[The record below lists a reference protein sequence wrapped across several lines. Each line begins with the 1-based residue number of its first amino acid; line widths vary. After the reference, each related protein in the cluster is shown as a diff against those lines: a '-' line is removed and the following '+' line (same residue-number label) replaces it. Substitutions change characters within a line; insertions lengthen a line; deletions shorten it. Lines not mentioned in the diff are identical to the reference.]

1 MMARRILMIS
11 PTPSHPHDIG
21 NRARIYSLLTNLRR
35 LGHAVSFLHV
45 NGPQKGDDD
54 AMRRCWGEGFYSFPY
69 TRPDRRWKIWLR
81 RLRSLVQPG
90 QRYLCGVDELYDSK
104 LDGFLREIGADQAFD
119 TVIVEYIFQSK
130 ALDAFGDDV
139 FKLIDTHDVFTDR
152 HLMYLRRQERP
163 EWHSTTAAEE
173 AKALSRADT
182 VIAIQDH
189 ERRHF
194 AGLVSKPVV
203 TVGHVVPVHEP
214 DWSPVV
220 ANQLLF
226 VASNSLANRDALIFM
241 LEDVLPRVREAV
253 PTAALALAGALCEHV
268 KDSPG
273 LVKLGVLPDLRP
285 AYAAAAAV
293 VNPML
298 IGTGLKIKTIEALG
312 HAKALVTTS
321 VGAEGLEDGAGKAFL
336 VAEGADDFATAV
348 VDILR
353 DQSRAEALAQ
363 SAANFAL
370 QKNHC
375 TLQELE
381 AVLA

>member
-1 MMARRILMIS
+1 MIS

>member
-1 MMARRILMIS
+1 MARRILMIS

-381 AVLA
+381 AVMA

>member
-1 MMARRILMIS
+1 MARRILMIS
-11 PTPSHPHDIG
+11 STPSHPHDIG
-21 NRARIYSLLTNLRR
+21 NRARIYSLLANLRR
-35 LGHAVSFLHV
+35 LGHAVSFLHI

-381 AVLA
+381 AVMA